1 MDHWHYY
8 HSSSGWHECLYKI
21 SWESMEHL
29 SRYFNHN
36 HVCKP
41 WSGARGQTQQIE
53 VIIIRKCRCNPF
65 KKGWENSAFF
75 KNGGPIYRGTSI
87 EIPTATQLVC
97 LRDAHLFSSIKMIV
111 LFCSGW
117 VEIIQGRYV
126 FVRSLWYLVKHTVK
140 AQHLWYEIIA
150 SINPDSTSDWHVK
163 PNTVGAS
170 SSLPNPLFTP
180 SKWLHYHD
188 KSQYSTSELNSF
200 LACTTDSDR
209 FTDILGSY
217 VADMTL

>member
-1 MDHWHYY
+1 MNACTKFRGNLWNTCQD
-8 HSSSGWHECLYKI
+8 I
-21 SWESMEHL
+21 SITTT
-29 SRYFNHN
+29 
-36 HVCKP
+36 

-53 VIIIRKCRCNPF
+53 VIIICKCRCNPF

-75 KNGGPIYRGTSI
+75 KNGGPIYWGTSI

-163 PNTVGAS
+163 PNTVSQQQSPKPFIHDLKMTPLPWQEPIFYIRAQFFLGLYHGQWPD
-170 SSLPNPLFTP
+170 SLIFLDPM
-180 SKWLHYHD
+180 WLTWLY
-188 KSQYSTSELNSF
+188 K
-200 LACTTDSDR
+200 
-209 FTDILGSY
+209 
-217 VADMTL
+217 